1 MAMGRAWRSWGSYS
15 VPIACGCDL
24 ALSQGVIEVLVV
36 MGRWGS
42 ISFLFFDISM
52 EEWLVNNVTSHAAV
66 AVETGGLMP
75 QKDDQI
81 ATWEGLGNEK
91 SEFKCEI
98 INDQEDV
105 STEEA
110 NRVLN
115 NMQMKNGSSSQC
127 SSETSESED
136 EMAVQRQIKVP
147 KEGKLKAVEFDLE
160 RILEEQDT
168 HDLYCPNCNSCITK
182 RVILRKRKRMVEH
195 GGPSK
200 KVNEEKNDAGKLD
213 VPAPS
218 GEMTNPSDA
227 PEPDVFRCLSCFSF
241 FMPAEDGFNIFR
253 IFEKGKKIHGQS
265 SQQAPE
271 EKTNWISSADK
282 SQPDI
287 KEQMGPAEQL
297 DPALPISNS
306 GPMIQITESID
317 ASDSFNDV
325 RITADA
331 GGYKFFLFFQLKLKL
346 LSIYAHAGDGAAIQI
361 TRESDETI
369 QRSEATT
376 ATEVLAHSD
385 VRIDVAVPSGG
396 GSETSNDWDVLK
408 SIVYGGLAESIASLA
423 VVSSAAAADASTL
436 SIVAL
441 GLANLIGGFLLII
454 HKLIELRTA
463 GDEGAGRYWE
473 LLGRKANFRLHFVVV
488 IISYL
493 MAGLVPPVVYGFS
506 FRRSDNKE
514 HKLMAVAAASLG
526 CIGLLATGKAHV
538 GPQRAYTRTLFH
550 YLSLGVSVSGVS
562 YVAGVMTNKLLE
574 KFGLFDRSMSL
585 LNLQDVVSAGGQSS
599 SY

>member
-1 MAMGRAWRSWGSYS
+1 
-15 VPIACGCDL
+15 
-24 ALSQGVIEVLVV
+24 
-36 MGRWGS
+36 
-42 ISFLFFDISM
+42 
-52 EEWLVNNVTSHAAV
+52 VNNVTSHAAV

-241 FMPAEDGFNIFR
+241 FMPAE
-253 IFEKGKKIHGQS
+253 
-265 SQQAPE
+265 
-271 EKTNWISSADK
+271 
-282 SQPDI
+282 
-287 KEQMGPAEQL
+287 
-297 DPALPISNS
+297 
-306 GPMIQITESID
+306 
-317 ASDSFNDV
+317 
-325 RITADA
+325 
-331 GGYKFFLFFQLKLKL
+331 
-346 LSIYAHAGDGAAIQI
+346 
-361 TRESDETI
+361 
-369 QRSEATT
+369 ATT

-408 SIVYGGLAESIASLA
+408 SIVYG
-423 VVSSAAAADASTL
+423 V

-454 HKLIELRTA
+454 HKVELTVVTQLIELRTA
-463 GDEGAGRYWE
+463 GDERAGRYWE

-585 LNLQDVVSAGGQSS
+585 LNLQDV
-599 SY
+599 

>member
-1 MAMGRAWRSWGSYS
+1 
-15 VPIACGCDL
+15 
-24 ALSQGVIEVLVV
+24 
-36 MGRWGS
+36 
-42 ISFLFFDISM
+42 
-52 EEWLVNNVTSHAAV
+52 VNNVTSHAAV

-241 FMPAEDGFNIFR
+241 FMPAAF
-253 IFEKGKKIHGQS
+253 
-265 SQQAPE
+265 
-271 EKTNWISSADK
+271 
-282 SQPDI
+282 
-287 KEQMGPAEQL
+287 
-297 DPALPISNS
+297 
-306 GPMIQITESID
+306 
-317 ASDSFNDV
+317 V
-325 RITADA
+325 
-331 GGYKFFLFFQLKLKL
+331 
-346 LSIYAHAGDGAAIQI
+346 YAHAGDGAAIQI
-361 TRESDETI
+361 TPESDETI

-385 VRIDVAVPSGG
+385 VRIDVAAPSAG

-408 SIVYGGLAESIASLA
+408 SIVYGGLAESIASLG

-441 GLANLIGGFLLII
+441 GLANLMGGFLLII
-454 HKLIELRTA
+454 HKVELTVVTQLIELRTA

-585 LNLQDVVSAGGQSS
+585 LNLQDV
-599 SY
+599 

>member
-1 MAMGRAWRSWGSYS
+1 
-15 VPIACGCDL
+15 
-24 ALSQGVIEVLVV
+24 
-36 MGRWGS
+36 
-42 ISFLFFDISM
+42 
-52 EEWLVNNVTSHAAV
+52 VNNVTSHAAV

-241 FMPAEDGFNIFR
+241 FMPAE
-253 IFEKGKKIHGQS
+253 
-265 SQQAPE
+265 
-271 EKTNWISSADK
+271 
-282 SQPDI
+282 
-287 KEQMGPAEQL
+287 
-297 DPALPISNS
+297 
-306 GPMIQITESID
+306 
-317 ASDSFNDV
+317 
-325 RITADA
+325 
-331 GGYKFFLFFQLKLKL
+331 
-346 LSIYAHAGDGAAIQI
+346 
-361 TRESDETI
+361 
-369 QRSEATT
+369 ATT

-423 VVSSAAAADASTL
+423 V
-436 SIVAL
+436 
-441 GLANLIGGFLLII
+441 
-454 HKLIELRTA
+454 LIELRTA